1 MYNVNIPKIDPK
13 KYKGLKVCR
22 QAHAKYQ
29 EKFLERIDPHGKKYY
44 WLTGEFKNLDKSKDT
59 DVYALANN
67 FASIVPVQYD
77 LTDYQLMD
85 KIKL

>member
-1 MYNVNIPKIDPK
+1 MKLLLLILSVFSLQFTALSQPGKGTGDGIVSGKI
-13 KYKGLKVCR
+13 
-22 QAHAKYQ
+22 
-29 EKFLERIDPHGKKYY
+29 
-44 WLTGEFKNLDKSKDT
+44 LDKSKDT